1 MTTLSRS
8 LPVDPLSGRVG
19 LVLIVLVALAAD
31 RGYSSD
37 NSVRSR
43 ITGFICRGV
52 IAAVGVVGWMA
63 DRLPSRQPTLIAAS
77 AH

>member
-31 RGYSSD
+31 RAYGSHSG
-37 NSVRSR
+37 VRAR
-43 ITGFICRGV
+43 IAGFICRGV
-52 IAAVGVVGWMA
+52 IEAVGVVGWMA
-63 DRLPSRQPTLIAAS
+63 DRFPSRQPALIAAS

>member
-31 RGYSSD
+31 RAYGSD
-37 NSVRSR
+37 NCVRSR
-43 ITGFICRGV
+43 ITGLS
-52 IAAVGVVGWMA
+52 AVASSKPWAWWAGWPIGFLRA
-63 DRLPSRQPTLIAAS
+63 SRR
-77 AH
+77 